1 MSPSLRL
8 KRVLLWTSLLVSL
21 DIALPL
27 PNCRSPQR
35 TVQHHNYKRWSGMHR
50 FGRRPD
56 PRGLT
61 AFVQANMPNKVVAG
75 STPLGWALRL
85 RSTSSETFSTTTT
98 FDDEASSSK
107 FVKSYRLDGVG
118 CGSRV
123 DISTN
128 TGHSLTT
135 DVPLKM
141 GGQDSAP
148 QPVET
153 LLAAWMGC
161 TQATALFVGRQM
173 KPTRVLID
181 RLEFDNIQGFRDER
195 GALQLPID
203 STPNVPSRLQRITGT
218 IRIFLKKGKAASS
231 TLSPTEL
238 QLLKE
243 QTEARCPV
251 ANMIAASGCDI
262 DVSWTLACE
271 SM

>member
-1 MSPSLRL
+1 MSPSLHL
-8 KRVLLWTSLLVSL
+8 TSALLWTSLLISL

-27 PNCRSPQR
+27 PICRSPPR
-35 TVQHHNYKRWSGMHR
+35 LGMHW

-61 AFVQANMPNKVVAG
+61 AIVQANNPTNVPVAG
-75 STPLGWALRL
+75 SMPLGWALRL
-85 RSTSSETFSTTTT
+85 RSTSSETFSTTTTNTT

-118 CGSRV
+118 NGSRV

-181 RLEFDNIQGFRDER
+181 RLEFHNIQGFRDER

-203 STPNVPSRLQRITGT
+203 STPDVPSRLQRITGT

-251 ANMIAASGCDI
+251 ANMIAASGCAI